1 MGVRGVCEADPLS
14 VATAVESG
22 SRSTPLH
29 LVAYLNHAGMAQDL
43 VTALFMDAN
52 GSGSSRSN
60 NAGKILVNA
69 RDARGLTP
77 LHRAVRHNNIVS
89 SGSGGIFMPCFQ
101 C

>member
-29 LVAYLNHAGMAQDL
+29 LAAYLNHAGMAQDL
-43 VTALFMDAN
+43 VAALFMDAD
-52 GSGSSRSN
+52 GSGSRSN

-89 SGSGGIFMPCFQ
+89 SGSGGTLK
-101 C
+101 